1 MKKNSSRHGLEVS
14 VEIVIPMK
22 KGIKIKKN
30 KILLLIYKKHLNLH
44 F

>member
-22 KGIKIKKN
+22 KGIKIKNN
-30 KILLLIYKKHLNLH
+30 KKYCEFIKIT
-44 F
+44 